1 MPLPAVAVIAPVLS
15 YIAVSLVTRVLL
27 AVGFGVVTYIGIG
40 ELFAD
45 AEAFVFSNFGNTSNS
60 ILQILAMARVDDF
73 MRLLFSAYLAT
84 LSLKGLT
91 AAGGIAV
98 GRWLTNS
105 SGG

>member
-1 MPLPAVAVIAPVLS
+1 MAFPVVITLASVLS

-27 AVGFGVVTYIGIG
+27 AIGFSVATYYGIG

-45 AEAFVFSNFGNTSNS
+45 AEAFVFSNFGATSNS

-73 MRLLFSAYLAT
+73 MRLMFSAYLAT